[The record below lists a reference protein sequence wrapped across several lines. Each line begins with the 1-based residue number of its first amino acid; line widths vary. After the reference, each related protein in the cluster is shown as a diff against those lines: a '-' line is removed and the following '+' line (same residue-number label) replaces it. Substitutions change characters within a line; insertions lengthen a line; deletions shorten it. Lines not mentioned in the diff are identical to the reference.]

1 MKRFQPMVLLRAL
14 PMLLAGMFL
23 PVTAWAVEGMT
34 QITSHHDVAETEE
47 RLLSA
52 LEEKGFTV
60 MARVDH
66 AAGARSVDLEL
77 EPTRLVIFGNP
88 AGGTLLMQCR
98 RSMAIDLPMK
108 MLIWRDGPE
117 VLVAYNRADYLV
129 DRHDLE
135 DCAAPVQE
143 KMGQVLEGLAR
154 QAAGR

>member
-1 MKRFQPMVLLRAL
+1 MKRFQPMILLRAL

-23 PVTAWAVEGMT
+23 PVTAWAVEGVT

-88 AGGTLLMQCR
+88 AGGTRLMQCR
-98 RSMAIDLPMK
+98 PGMAIDLPMK
-108 MLIWRDGPE
+108 MLIWRDGNE
-117 VLVAYNRADYLV
+117 VRVAYNSADYLAE
-129 DRHDLE
+129 RHDLG

-143 KMGQVLEGLAR
+143 KMGKVLDALAHH
-154 QAAGR
+154 AAGR